1 MRRQIMR
8 QASDGGSQFPPT
20 AGLDSYPPR
29 PLVSSASQAQLDVV
43 IIGGGIQG
51 LVALN
56 ALVEKGY
63 SCALVS
69 DGDLGSG
76 QTLHSHGYLNTG
88 FGMFGPELPRAS
100 IDVVQPYLEERGLEL
115 SHDWVIIPPSNL
127 PLFESLPAAPLS
139 GGFAVPPGL
148 RAVRLPDRSV
158 PKRRLVEVLSEGHR
172 DRILR
177 GHATPRRTGDR
188 VDAVTVRLSGGGGE
202 VVLSTNAIVVAA
214 GCGSK
219 RILQSLVG
227 QTPQIE
233 QIEHRRVH
241 MICVRAPRGSLPTTS
256 IVAMPLG
263 LMLAAHDQPNNVV
276 WYVTPVEMGGPS
288 YDDIPGDAASDIDL
302 EMVYRGCATLL
313 TLYPRLPEIDGLQLG
328 CYAGYRQ
335 DVGDPPGNRMCEL
348 VEGTKN
354 VVVALP
360 SGLVGPWLNATRMC
374 EILSELVDP
383 GGSQPPLTGAG
394 VGVRVGS
401 AVEDRPDFGW
411 MGWEEWLRK
420 FPQLSVQA
428 SREK

>member
-1 MRRQIMR
+1 M
-8 QASDGGSQFPPT
+8 
-20 AGLDSYPPR
+20 
-29 PLVSSASQAQLDVV
+29 SQAEFDVV

-56 ALVEKGY
+56 ALVDKGY

-263 LMLAAHDQPNNVV
+263 LMLAAHDQPNNVT
-276 WYVTPVEMGGPS
+276 WYVTPMEMGGPW
-288 YDDIPGDAASDIDL
+288 YDDITGDAAAEVDP
-302 EMVYRGCATLL
+302 EMVARGCTSLL
-313 TLYPRLPEIDGLQLG
+313 TLFPRLPETDGLQLG

-335 DVGDPPGNRMCEL
+335 DVGDLPGNRTCEL
-348 VEGTKN
+348 VEGTRN
-354 VVVALP
+354 VIIALP
-360 SGLVGPWLNATRMC
+360 SGLVGPWLNAVRLN
-374 EILSELVDP
+374 EIVGGLVDP
-383 GGSQPPLTGAG
+383 SGSRRQLPNAG
-394 VGVRVGS
+394 VGVQVGD
-401 AVEDRPDFGW
+401 AVEDRPDFVW
-411 MGWEEWLRK
+411 VGWEEWSQK
-420 FPQLSVQA
+420 YPQLSVLT
-428 SREK
+428 SH